1 MLRLGGLPVIKGKAV
16 KVTRYIG
23 PDGKLVRKPSEAQLF
38 SDDDLADVAAEVANG
53 QVVDILI
60 PSRKPAAPPKP
71 VKSNQSWMKE
81 LKK

>member
-1 MLRLGGLPVIKGKAV
+1 MIKRKAV

-53 QVVDILI
+53 WVVDVFI

-71 VKSNQSWMKE
+71 VKSNQSWMRGGC
-81 LKK
+81 

>member
-53 QVVDILI
+53 
-60 PSRKPAAPPKP
+60 
-71 VKSNQSWMKE
+71 
-81 LKK
+81 

>member
-1 MLRLGGLPVIKGKAV
+1 MIKGKAV

-38 SDDDLADVAAEVANG
+38 SDETLADVAAEVANG
-53 QVVDILI
+53 WVVDILI
-60 PSRKPAAPPKP
+60 PSRKSPALKP
-71 VKSNQSWMKE
+71 VKPNQSWMKE

>member
-1 MLRLGGLPVIKGKAV
+1 MIKGKAV

-23 PDGKLVRKPSEAQLF
+23 PEGTAVQKPSEAQLF
-38 SDDDLADVAAEVANG
+38 SDDDLVDMVAEVSNG
-53 QVVDILI
+53 WVVDVLI
-60 PSRKPAAPPKP
+60 PSRKPPAPTKP